1 MAYKFQLGSAVLSGS
16 ATYLDKIDSVAGTL
30 SAVNISGSGKSL
42 TVRGTNAVVRAGDEI
57 QFNLNDEVKH
67 IYNGGES
74 QFLLELDGD
83 NPKLSFYKSGST
95 SGKVIEMAQ
104 TGVGGSAYYLH
115 ILSGSG
121 DTMTAGWK
129 FNDSNPAGDVS
140 GSGNLTVTQNATM
153 RGTTTFTTGL
163 TVNGST
169 TSLQATNVEI
179 KDVLIQVDA
188 EATND
193 AQSQGSGYLF
203 GVGSS
208 TSGGQIL
215 YISSSAQQRHI
226 AFRNSAGGGV
236 PVRASEF
243 VGDGGGLTN
252 ASADVLAYGIN
263 EVTMSA
269 NPATAVKNKT
279 NVITNS
285 PSGEQR
291 LTLPQM
297 SAMSNGDVIRIKL
310 EGTANATNRVK
321 IETNPSDPKV
331 GIDGQPELLLMS
343 PSASVELVYLGTID
357 SSGSFA
363 IF

>member
-104 TGVGGSAYYLH
+104 TG
-115 ILSGSG
+115 
-121 DTMTAGWK
+121 
-129 FNDSNPAGDVS
+129 
-140 GSGNLTVTQNATM
+140 
-153 RGTTTFTTGL
+153 GL